1 MASRIIHNGP
11 PLWARKKVMQQPPK
25 GITTDVKLVKVVDGD
40 TVDVEITRRVRVRLL
55 DCYAPETRT
64 RDSAEKVKGFE
75 SKKYLHNMLTEVFYN
90 DLASR
95 KKKKITLFIP
105 ADEQGEI
112 KDNFTFNRVLGRL
125 FINGEDVSERMIEAG
140 KATRTDES

>member
-1 MASRIIHNGP
+1 MASRIFHNGP
-11 PLWARKKVMQQPPK
+11 PLWARKKAMQEPPK
-25 GITTDVKLVKVVDGD
+25 GITTDVKVVRVVDGD
-40 TVDVEITRRVRVRLL
+40 TVDVEITRKIRVRLL

-64 RDSAEKVKGFE
+64 KDPVEKTMGYE

-90 DLASR
+90 DLAAR
-95 KKKKITLFIP
+95 KKKKVTLFIP

-125 FINGEDVSERMIEAG
+125 FINGEDVSELMVEAG
-140 KATRTDES
+140 KATKTNEN

>member
-25 GITTDVKLVKVVDGD
+25 GITTDVKLIKVVDGD
-40 TVDVEITRRVRVRLL
+40 TVDVEITRKVRVRLL

-64 RDSAEKVKGFE
+64 RDAAEKVKGFE

-95 KKKKITLFIP
+95 
-105 ADEQGEI
+105 
-112 KDNFTFNRVLGRL
+112 
-125 FINGEDVSERMIEAG
+125 
-140 KATRTDES
+140 

>member
-1 MASRIIHNGP
+1 MDSRIFHNGP
-11 PLWARKKVMQQPPK
+11 PLWARKKPMQVPPK
-25 GITTDVKLVKVVDGD
+25 GITTDVKVVRVVDGD
-40 TVDVEITRRVRVRLL
+40 TVDVEITRKIRVRLL

-64 RDSAEKVKGFE
+64 KDSAEKIKGFE

-90 DLASR
+90 DLAAR
-95 KKKKITLFIP
+95 KKKQVTLFIP

-125 FINGEDVSERMIEAG
+125 FINGEDVSELMVEAG
-140 KATRTDES
+140 KATKTDEN

>member
-1 MASRIIHNGP
+1 
-11 PLWARKKVMQQPPK
+11 MQVPPK
-25 GITTDVKLVKVVDGD
+25 GITTDVKVVRVVDGD
-40 TVDVEITRRVRVRLL
+40 TVDVEITRKIRVRLL

-64 RDSAEKVKGFE
+64 KDSAEKIKGFE

-90 DLASR
+90 DLAAR
-95 KKKKITLFIP
+95 KKKQVTLFIP

-125 FINGEDVSERMIEAG
+125 FINGEDVSELMVEAG
-140 KATRTDES
+140 QATKTDEN

>member
-1 MASRIIHNGP
+1 
-11 PLWARKKVMQQPPK
+11 MQVPPK
-25 GITTDVKLVKVVDGD
+25 GITTDVKVVRVVDGD
-40 TVDVEITRRVRVRLL
+40 TVDVEITRKIRVRLL

-64 RDSAEKVKGFE
+64 KDSAEKIKGFE

-90 DLASR
+90 DLAAR
-95 KKKKITLFIP
+95 KKKQVTLFIP

-125 FINGEDVSERMIEAG
+125 FINGEDVSELMVEAG
-140 KATRTDES
+140 KATKTDEN

>member
-1 MASRIIHNGP
+1 MASRIFHNGP
-11 PLWARKKVMQQPPK
+11 PLWARKKRMQQPPK
-25 GITTDVKLVKVVDGD
+25 GITTDVKLVRVIDGD
-40 TVDVEITRRVRVRLL
+40 TVDVEITRKVRVRLL

-64 RDSAEKVKGFE
+64 TDREEKIRGYE
-75 SKKYLHNMLTEVFYN
+75 SKKYLHDMLTEVFYN

-105 ADEQGEI
+105 ADEEGEI

-125 FINGEDVSERMIEAG
+125 FINGEDVSERMVEAG
-140 KATRTDES
+140 KATAKDES

>member
-25 GITTDVKLVKVVDGD
+25 GITTDVKLVKVIDGD
-40 TVDVEITRRVRVRLL
+40 TVDVEITRKVRVRLL

-64 RDSAEKVKGFE
+64 RDTAEKVKGFE
-75 SKKYLHNMLTEVFYN
+75 SKKYLHDMLNEVFYN

-95 KKKKITLFIP
+95 KKKKIT
-105 ADEQGEI
+105 QQKGN
-112 KDNFTFNRVLGRL
+112 KTKCV
-125 FINGEDVSERMIEAG
+125 
-140 KATRTDES
+140 